1 MPYLLQIVLG
11 LSAPVIAGFS
21 VYIGYQQWKLSTYKL
36 KHDLFEKR
44 WKVYAATNDVKI
56 SFNAPAVGDA
66 VIMVLD
72 ENGKKVLQ
80 QTAKI
85 NIGNNSINI
94 DNFHTLNEGNY
105 TIQLINNNKT
115 HSSKFLIWN

>member
-1 MPYLLQIVLG
+1 MKTI
-11 LSAPVIAGFS
+11 LSFLIASFVFITITAKGNS
-21 VYIGYQQWKLSTYKL
+21 VNDTKAISSITIKD
-36 KHDLFEKR
+36 DLTILPN
-44 WKVYAATNDVKI
+44 AATNDVKI

-66 VIMVLD
+66 LIMVLD

-105 TIQLINNNKT
+105 TIQLIINNKT